1 MKKILIVED
10 DFAISD
16 LIKLNLNMVG
26 YLTNQAYDGLE
37 GINLIKENSYDLIVL
52 DIMLPKLDGYE
63 VLEKIKQKNIPV
75 IFLTAKDSIHDRVYG
90 LKIGADDY
98 ITKPFEAIELIARI
112 EAVLRRYKNQEE
124 IYEFKNIKIY
134 EDKKLVTMDE
144 KLVCV
149 TSKEFDLLL
158 LLFKNR
164 DIALSRDKIIEKVW
178 DFKYLKESR
187 IVDIHIQ
194 RLRKKLNLYNQ
205 IKTVYKIGYRLEI

>member
-37 GINLIKENSYDLIVL
+37 ALELIEKYSYDLVVL

-63 VLEKIKQKNIPV
+63 VLSRIKGSNIPV

-124 IYEFKNIKIY
+124 VFEFKNIKIY
-134 EDKKLVTMDE
+134 EDKKLVTVDDE
-144 KLVCV
+144 LVNMS
-149 TSKEFDLLL
+149 SKEFDLLL

-178 DFKYLKESR
+178 DFKQLKESR
-187 IVDIHIQ
+187 VVDIHIQ
-194 RLRKKLNLYNQ
+194 RLRKKLNLYDE
-205 IKTVYKIGYRLEI
+205 IKTIYKIGYRLEI

>member
-37 GINLIKENSYDLIVL
+37 GINLIRENSYDLIVL

-178 DFKYLKESR
+178 DFKHLKESR

>member
-178 DFKYLKESR
+178 DFKHLKESR

>member
-10 DFAISD
+10 NFAISD

-37 GINLIKENSYDLIVL
+37 ALELIEKYSYDLVVL

-63 VLEKIKQKNIPV
+63 VLSRIKGSSIPV

-124 IYEFKNIKIY
+124 VFEFKNIKIY
-134 EDKKLVTMDE
+134 EDKKLVTVDDE
-144 KLVCV
+144 LVNMS
-149 TSKEFDLLL
+149 SKEFDLLL

-178 DFKYLKESR
+178 DFKQLKESR
-187 IVDIHIQ
+187 VVDIHIQ
-194 RLRKKLNLYNQ
+194 RLRKKLNLYDE
-205 IKTVYKIGYRLEI
+205 IKTIYKIGYRLEI

>member
-1 MKKILIVED
+1 MKKILVVED

-37 GINLIKENSYDLIVL
+37 ALDLIKENSYDLIVL

-63 VLEKIKQKNIPV
+63 VLSRIKEINIPV

-124 IYEFKNIKIY
+124 IFEFKNIKIY
-134 EDKKLVTMDE
+134 EDKKLVTKDE
-144 KLVCV
+144 ELISM

-164 DIALSRDKIIEKVW
+164 DIALSRDKIIEKIW
-178 DFKYLKESR
+178 GFKNLQESR
-187 IVDIHIQ
+187 VVDIHIQ
-194 RLRKKLNLYNQ
+194 KLRKKLNLYNE
-205 IKTVYKIGYRLEI
+205 IKTIYKIGYRLEI